1 MIKNIKKDLALTR
14 SFNYTLAMT
23 TPSSTYL
30 SCVSFSILDMC
41 EGRAVGHL
49 LREAKVLLSENS
61 ESCARQALND
71 YLVSSGVKWANLV
84 TYKSYR
90 VLKKI

>member
-1 MIKNIKKDLALTR
+1 
-14 SFNYTLAMT
+14 
-23 TPSSTYL
+23 
-30 SCVSFSILDMC
+30 MC

-49 LREAKVLLSENS
+49 LREAKVLLSEDS

-71 YLVSSGVKWANLV
+71 YLASSGVKWADLV